1 MRRVFKE
8 KIFELHLKYRISTCG
23 CNCQAINLKQI
34 RRITLYTQKGNY
46 YQLSNGKMVVTT
58 LYGDEF
64 EATSEVEIDKWH
76 EENSSAMIS
85 VKIDRQNIELFDIYE
100 SAEKSRKHLLSIRL
114 FVNVIVVV
122 VILNWLVTFFV
133 G

>member
-1 MRRVFKE
+1 
-8 KIFELHLKYRISTCG
+8 
-23 CNCQAINLKQI
+23 
-34 RRITLYTQKGNY
+34 LYTQKGNY